1 MAYVPVRPKDP
12 LIPVLP
18 PPLFLPLFV
27 CGFVYDK
34 AKLVT
39 ACGVLTNIAEV
50 YIATAFSHQDIAW
63 VDVFIPCIMPFPT
76 MFGPL
81 NAILLKLP
89 SPKPTVLNIAPN
101 VASRMIA
108 SLLSS
113 CPFPTSLIISPA
125 APPTNPPTAEI
136 PSYLLICYII

>member
-101 VASRMIA
+101 VASRMMPI
-108 SLLSS
+108 SYFFDNLTCRTTNKSS
-113 CPFPTSLIISPA
+113 NSGNSKSCNNCRGA
-125 APPTNPPTAEI
+125 C
-136 PSYLLICYII
+136 SYCR